1 MLRNLYIFFTF
12 LQGCYSPAS
21 SIISSATIRSTNPK
35 ESKEKQNR
43 KKLLARP
50 GSEFSL
56 GTQEDFE
63 LDYYDYNVTNAGAAP
78 GSYLGMDP
86 AYLIWIPPFDEI
98 PDSPERDEDKT
109 PEPSQEAEETQP
121 LYEEIK
127 MPKYGH
133 YLSPHSNTNSSNNTT
148 NTSPT
153 SEETS
158 PQSSH
163 LQSKATIPSETDL
176 KNCLIRKAISS
187 NSNQSSK
194 QSTPYLTRKQRKQQK
209 HQTKSTLSLGDQKE
223 TIPLNDLNVTRSA
236 RNLVQ
241 PAERR
246 ESVRESSTILE
257 TDSMNG
263 SYIEKET
270 SVVKSPSDL
279 QNFLSI
285 DDIQFADESESD
297 HDASLAALKPQ
308 ERRISEKEALTEE
321 CKLLRDM
328 KRVSTVVAQCKA
340 QTVKRTQV

>member
-1 MLRNLYIFFTF
+1 M
-12 LQGCYSPAS
+12 
-21 SIISSATIRSTNPK
+21 
-35 ESKEKQNR
+35 
-43 KKLLARP
+43 ARP

-86 AYLIWIPPFDEI
+86 AYLIWIPPFDDV

-109 PEPSQEAEETQP
+109 PEPIQEPDETQP

-153 SEETS
+153 SEEIS
-158 PQSSH
+158 PISSNY
-163 LQSKATIPSETDL
+163 QSKATTPSETDL
-176 KNCLIRKAISS
+176 KNCLIKKAISS

-209 HQTKSTLSLGDQKE
+209 QQSKSTLSLGNQKE
-223 TIPLNDLNVTRSA
+223 TIPLNELNVTRSA
-236 RNLVQ
+236 RNLAQ
-241 PAERR
+241 TQEEREPLR
-246 ESVRESSTILE
+246 QTTTILE

-263 SYIEKET
+263 SYVEKET

-279 QNFLSI
+279 QNYLSI
-285 DDIQFADESESD
+285 DDIQFADEGESD
-297 HDASLAALKPQ
+297 HDVGTLKPNQ
-308 ERRISEKEALTEE
+308 ERRMSEKEALTEE

-328 KRVSTVVAQCKA
+328 KKVSTVVAQNKA
-340 QTVKRTQV
+340 QTVRRTQV

>member
-1 MLRNLYIFFTF
+1 M
-12 LQGCYSPAS
+12 G
-21 SIISSATIRSTNPK
+21 NP
-35 ESKEKQNR
+35 
-43 KKLLARP
+43 
-50 GSEFSL
+50 
-56 GTQEDFE
+56 EDFE
-63 LDYYDYNVTNAGAAP
+63 LDYYDYNVTNASTVP

-86 AYLIWIPPFDEI
+86 AYLIWIPPFDDI

-109 PEPSQEAEETQP
+109 PEPNQEPDETQP

-153 SEETS
+153 SEEIS
-158 PQSSH
+158 PLNSNY
-163 LQSKATIPSETDL
+163 QSKATTPSESDL
-176 KNCLIRKAISS
+176 RNCLIRKAISTS
-187 NSNQSSK
+187 NSNSNSQHSSK

-209 HQTKSTLSLGDQKE
+209 QQSKSALSLSHQKDC
-223 TIPLNDLNVTRSA
+223 IPLQELSATKSA
-236 RNLVQ
+236 RNLSHSQ
-241 PAERR
+241 AEHQQQQQRFSYR
-246 ESVRESSTILE
+246 DQDTILE

-279 QNFLSI
+279 QNYLSI

-297 HDASLAALKPQ
+297 HDHSMATLKPQ
-308 ERRISEKEALTEE
+308 QRRLSEKEALTEE

-340 QTVKRTQV
+340 QTIRRTQV